1 MKSETKLISICEI
14 EMGQSPLGETCNL
27 NGNGIPLLNG
37 PTEFGEA
44 YPLPVQFTTNPKR
57 NSKVGDLLFC
67 VRGSTTGRMNWADQE
82 YAIGRGLAAIRGV
95 NGFPNI
101 YVRAVLEVKLPELLT
116 QATGSTFPNVSKN
129 MIEEIVIPKLTP
141 YAAQEIAAI
150 LKPIENRITLLRE
163 TNITLEAIAQALFKS
178 WFIDFDPVHAKM
190 QGQIPEGMDE
200 ATAAL
205 FPDSFEESELGP
217 IPNGWEFTSLDEVA
231 NFLNGLA
238 LQKFPPTGKNDL
250 PVIKI
255 AQLRK
260 GDLTGADLASNL
272 IKPEYVIQNGDV
284 IFSWSGSLEVEI
296 WCGGIGALNQH
307 LFKVT
312 SNNFEKWFYYLW
324 TKNHL
329 QNFRQIAAS
338 KATTMGHIQR
348 EHLTQAKVCVTS
360 TKIFQVANTVFTP
373 IIDLIIENSIKQK
386 NLASIRDTLLPRLI
400 SGQIKL

>member
-1 MKSETKLISICEI
+1 
-14 EMGQSPLGETCNL
+14 MGQSPLGETCNL

-217 IPNGWEFTSLDEVA
+217 IPKGWKLGCLANLATFQNGYAFKGNDWSE
-231 NFLNGLA
+231 
-238 LQKFPPTGKNDL
+238 TGH

-255 AQLRK
+255 GNVKPGLINLDGCSFVSEHTVLNLARFKLNR
-260 GDLTGADLASNL
+260 GDLLVGMTGYVGETGLITETTPPAYLNQRVGRIGTANGITDLGFVYCLARNNSFKEFAESQSHGSAQANVAGADLM
-272 IKPEYVIQNGDV
+272 KFQTVIP
-284 IFSWSGSLEVEI
+284 
-296 WCGGIGALNQH
+296 
-307 LFKVT
+307 
-312 SNNFEKWFYYLW
+312 
-324 TKNHL
+324 
-329 QNFRQIAAS
+329 
-338 KATTMGHIQR
+338 
-348 EHLTQAKVCVTS
+348 
-360 TKIFQVANTVFTP
+360 TP
-373 IIDLIIENSIKQK
+373 IVVNSFNNICKTLIETILSNHERSQA
-386 NLASIRDTLLPRLI
+386 LAKLRDHLLPRLI